1 MPDVHFE
8 CPKCKQPLDASVQ
21 LAGQLIECPTCNERI
36 EIPVPSQRSDPK
48 HVQPPPI
55 PRSLTMIT
63 PGTLIVTTGNEVRG
77 CHIERY
83 LGVARGIVV
92 RSPNIAQGMMGG
104 LKQLVGGN
112 IESYAKVCEESRRQA
127 FDRMVEHAK
136 AMAADAIIAMRYDA
150 TEFSQGVTE
159 VLAYGTAVK
168 LGTIYGESL

>member
-1 MPDVHFE
+1 MSDVHFE
-8 CPKCKQPLDASVQ
+8 CPKCKQPLDAPEE
-21 LAGQLIECPTCNERI
+21 LAAQLIECPTCNERI
-36 EIPVPSQRSDPK
+36 KVPVRSQREYQP
-48 HVQPPPI
+48 QPPPI
-55 PRSLTMIT
+55 PRSSIVTT
-63 PGTLIVTTGNEVRG
+63 PGSLIVTTGNEVRG
-77 CHIERY
+77 HPIERY

-127 FDRMVEHAK
+127 FDRMIEHAK

-168 LGTIYGESL
+168 LGPSSGESL